1 MSYIKNLA
9 AILHKAQGVIDP
21 ETRQPIDIGGE
32 VLSIRQEA
40 DKMRARLIIAIDFA
54 KRAGH
59 LPGCEADRCAVCGM
73 SELPRGVPLPKD
85 LKGHS
90 YTHDFQPG
98 PCTCGHDRIVGSAG
112 A

>member
-59 LPGCEADRCAVCGM
+59 LPGCGVVYCIFCGHA
-73 SELPRGVPLPKD
+73 E
-85 LKGHS
+85 GHGHHGPPTVS
-90 YTHDFQPG
+90 FNHDFQPG